1 MGNSPCQASLFGGGL
16 MDWYPD
22 ETLFS
27 LASRYHVVSG
37 NLSAAATCMRL
48 FGHPQRGCQHDLP
61 SRIDEFARRSGSLLG
76 AADDIIDERT
86 LLSFYLPMRSA
97 EEVNSARSSMRGD
110 SIGSLKY
117 RLGILTSRFRA
128 HHPLK
133 ACPRCMADDWEQ
145 FQVAYWHLSHQ
156 YPGVW
161 ICPVHEVLLLE
172 SAEKTNGVGRFL
184 WYLPSSEKL
193 VATFSSQKVESTKSI
208 EYLRSLARAAQAWAA
223 LPPASIDAR
232 RLLDT
237 YSHALGCRGFCS
249 TSGRIRL
256 EDTAREYANA
266 VSSLRMV
273 PELTA
278 LPASE
283 HESKEQVGR
292 LLRMPRT
299 GTHPLRHLTF
309 IVWLFGVWE
318 DFWSAYCRTGES
330 VLGRQAQQEN
340 ISTQVGIDEEYQ
352 RRHQE
357 ALNLLVAEYKLSR
370 VAKIVGVDVTT
381 VMVWAA
387 QARLQIKRRPKTL
400 TPDVKNHLVEGLR
413 RGDDKAQL
421 AKLHGISLVT
431 VTRTLRT
438 ETGLQQ
444 AWRDARYRIARE
456 HARDAWLAASKENPT
471 LGIKAVRLLEPAA
484 YAWLYRNDRDWLNA
498 QTCVF
503 PKSVRGNNAKVD
515 WSSRDQSLADAVRR
529 VCLDLANRG
538 CKVSTVQHIY
548 QHLPELRAKLSKL
561 ERLPLTR
568 HAIETALRRGKKS
581 SSSHPSL
588 F

>member
-1 MGNSPCQASLFGGGL
+1 MRHSACQAALFGGGL
-16 MDWYPD
+16 LDWYPD

-48 FGHPQRGCQHDLP
+48 FGHPQRGSQHDLP
-61 SRIDEFARRSGSLLG
+61 GRIDEFVRRTGSLLG
-76 AADDIIDERT
+76 AAHEIIDERT
-86 LLSFYLPMRSA
+86 LLPFYLPLRTE

-133 ACPRCMADDWEQ
+133 ACPDCMAEDREQ
-145 FQVAYWHLSHQ
+145 YQVTYWHLSHQ

-161 ICPVHEVLLLE
+161 ICPVHNAWLLE
-172 SAEKTNGVGRFL
+172 ATEKANGVGRFL
-184 WYLPSSEKL
+184 WCLPSNDKL
-193 VATFSSQKVESTKSI
+193 DETFPGQHLESANTI
-208 EYLRSLARAAQAWAA
+208 DYVRALAHAAQAWAA

-237 YSHALGCRGFCS
+237 YSHALGRCGFRS
-249 TSGRIRL
+249 ASGRIRL
-256 EDTAREYANA
+256 EGVARAYAQA
-266 VSSLRMV
+266 VESLRMI

-278 LPASE
+278 LPSSE

-309 IVWLFGVWE
+309 IVWLFGSWAA
-318 DFWSAYCRTGES
+318 FWDAYCRAGES
-330 VLGRQAQQEN
+330 ISGRPVLQESRT
-340 ISTQVGIDEEYQ
+340 IQVVVDDDN
-352 RRHQE
+352 RSRHE
-357 ALNLLVAEYKLSR
+357 DALNLLAGGYALSHT
-370 VAKIVGVDVTT
+370 AKIVGMDVTT
-381 VMVWAA
+381 MMAWAA
-387 QARLQIKRRPKTL
+387 QAGLQIKRRPKTL
-400 TPDVKNHLVEGLR
+400 TSDVKKRLVDGLR
-413 RGDDKAQL
+413 RGEDKAQL
-421 AKLHGISLVT
+421 ATLCGVSLVT

-444 AWRDARYRIARE
+444 AWHDARYQAARE
-456 HARDAWLAASKENPT
+456 RARAAWRAATEENPS
-471 LGIKAVRLLEPAA
+471 LGIKAIRLLEPAA

-498 QTCVF
+498 QTCDI
-503 PKSVRGNNAKVD
+503 PRRVRGNNAKVD
-515 WSSRDQSLADAVRR
+515 WSARDSSLADAVRR

-538 CKVSTVQHIY
+538 CKISTIQHIY
-548 QHLPELRAKLSKL
+548 QHLPELRPKLSKL

-568 HAIETALRRGKKS
+568 QAIETALRRGKRF
-581 SSSHPSL
+581 SSSHPL
-588 F
+588 PF

>member
-1 MGNSPCQASLFGGGL
+1 MEHSPCQASLFGGGL

-48 FGHPQRGCQHDLP
+48 FGHPKRGSQHDLP
-61 SRIDEFARRSGSLLG
+61 GRVDEFARRSGSLLG
-76 AADDIIDERT
+76 AASDIIDDRT
-86 LLSFYLPMRSA
+86 LLSFYLPMRSV
-97 EEVNSARSSMRGD
+97 EEANSARSLMRGD
-110 SIGSLKY
+110 SVGSLKY

-133 ACPRCMADDWEQ
+133 ACSHCMADDREQ

-161 ICPVHEVLLLE
+161 ICPVHDVLLLE
-172 SAEKTNGVGRFL
+172 SAEKANGVGRFL
-184 WYLPSSEKL
+184 WCLPSSEKL
-193 VATFSSQKVESTKSI
+193 VATFSSQKVESTNTI
-208 EYLRSLARAAQAWAA
+208 DYLRSLACAAQAWAA

-232 RLLDT
+232 RLLDA
-237 YSHALGCRGFCS
+237 YSHALGLRGFC
-249 TSGRIRL
+249 TAGGRIRL
-256 EDTAREYANA
+256 EEVAREYAQA
-266 VSSLRMV
+266 VLSLRMV

-278 LPASE
+278 LPSSE

-299 GTHPLRHLTF
+299 GTHPLRHLAF
-309 IVWLFGVWE
+309 IVWLFGAWE
-318 DFWSAYCRTGES
+318 DFWSAYCRNVES
-330 VLGRQAQQEN
+330 VLDRQAQQEN
-340 ISTQVGIDEEYQ
+340 ISTQEAVDGDHH
-352 RRHQE
+352 RRRQE
-357 ALNLLVAEYKLSR
+357 ALNLLAGGYALSR
-370 VAKIVGVDVTT
+370 AAKAVGVDVTT
-381 VMVWAA
+381 MMVWAA
-387 QARLQIKRRPKTL
+387 KAGLQIKRRPKTL
-400 TPDVKNHLVEGLR
+400 TSDVKKRLVEGLR

-421 AKLHGISLVT
+421 VKLCGVSLVT

-444 AWRDARYRIARE
+444 AWHDARYQIARE
-456 HARDAWLAASKENPT
+456 RARDTWSAASQENPT
-471 LGIKAVRLLEPAA
+471 LGIKALRLLEPAA

-498 QTCVF
+498 QAYVI

-515 WSSRDQSLADAVRR
+515 WSARDRCLADAVRR

-538 CKVSTVQHIY
+538 CKISTVQHIY
-548 QHLPELRAKLSKL
+548 QHLPELRAKLSRL

-568 HAIETALRRGKKS
+568 HVIETALRRGKRS
-581 SSSHPSL
+581 SSSHTSL